1 MIAVA
6 FVVLVFGALVAVIWG
21 QKAAQGCF
29 INILKGFGGLV
40 IIGLT
45 AVIPQLMIPLLVM
58 YGVYLIGAYVA
69 QANRAKSE
77 EDDKNKLIARL
88 NVAKAFLDDAML
100 PIGQSQLNAALAN
113 ATSKPQRFMPRN
125 RAATVMPGTDS
136 NSEFW
141 STHVRDAGGSRY
153 VIVES
158 RTNQF
163 IVLSSAQF
171 ISDWVPWMAPA
182 IPNVQTSVKPQWQ
195 SASD

>member
-100 PIGQSQLNAALAN
+100 PIGQSQLQASHSGSCQETVPQQLCLELILTLNSGRLMSEMRVALD
-113 ATSKPQRFMPRN
+113 T
-125 RAATVMPGTDS
+125 
-136 NSEFW
+136 
-141 STHVRDAGGSRY
+141 
-153 VIVES
+153 
-158 RTNQF
+158 
-163 IVLSSAQF
+163 
-171 ISDWVPWMAPA
+171 
-182 IPNVQTSVKPQWQ
+182 
-195 SASD
+195 